1 MTSISR
7 SFYFF
12 TQKFNISDR
21 QLLAHC
27 AHRYSKR
34 GKDRGQA
41 LEKETKLFKN
51 RFCWFIYFSGK
62 SSFSP
67 SDVFFGK
74 TKIVSCQKIGPDQLF
89 FLVPENFVCQKRFAL
104 RRMTRVFFVHA
115 YSFFFCLR
123 TCDGILLL
131 WTWPVSTVPSSFC
144 VRDGAS
150 HDSAQQ
156 GCQMIYFT
164 CYQKSQFWYNL
175 EGLRMEREGIFD
187 VDLE

>member
-89 FLVPENFVCQKRFAL
+89 FWFPKILFVKNDLLWGGWHEFFSYMR
-104 RRMTRVFFVHA
+104 TVFFLPA
-115 YSFFFCLR
+115 YMRWYFIALNMTSVNRSVFVLR
-123 TCDGILLL
+123 QRRCVTWLCSTGLPDDLLYMLPKIPIL
-131 WTWPVSTVPSSFC
+131 V
-144 VRDGAS
+144 
-150 HDSAQQ
+150 
-156 GCQMIYFT
+156 
-164 CYQKSQFWYNL
+164 
-175 EGLRMEREGIFD
+175 
-187 VDLE
+187 